1 MLLKASI
8 VSVTLLVSG
17 FAQASDSLD
26 LHGRPAD
33 ICYPALQ
40 ALQTP
45 TTEENL
51 TRHDPFKDTYLEP
64 EFNALPSSFEPTT
77 AAIAMWFLKIIAI
90 EIGNKVFEKYFGS
103 AKRGLTE
110 KDFQRIDQIVRQ
122 ALREDAMRKI
132 DDCLYNL
139 QYNNK
144 LIAGDGWDEQMAKEI
159 FTTST
164 AIFNN
169 IKRFDH
175 FFSRVALFPSAEL
188 IGSMQLALGQEL
200 IKRKAIPDTLFTRV
214 RDNMADSVDE
224 YLSATNF
231 LVDPRDKRTYH
242 LASSSNMCSNDK
254 RDALCF
260 RIYSKIW
267 GEVFVNIPFGVCVI
281 EDGKTKQQCV
291 AEYER
296 KRDETIDKMHDKLFE
311 FEGKRK
317 TISSPESGG
326 PATDIYGWKKAIQ
339 DTPLRVAN

>member
-1 MLLKASI
+1 MLFKASI
-8 VSVTLLVSG
+8 VSAALLVSG

-45 TTEENL
+45 TTDENL
-51 TRHDPFKDTYLEP
+51 TLHDPFNDAYLEP
-64 EFNALPSSFEPTT
+64 EFSAIPSSLEPTT
-77 AAIAMWFLKIIAI
+77 AAIAMWFLKIIAV
-90 EIGNKVFEKYFGS
+90 EIGNKIFEKHFGG
-103 AKRGLTE
+103 AKKGLTE

-159 FTTST
+159 YTTST

-175 FFSRVALFPSAEL
+175 MFSRVALFPSAEL

-214 RDNMADSVDE
+214 RDNMAGSVDE
-224 YLSATNF
+224 YLSSTWF
-231 LVDPRDKRTYH
+231 LVDPNDRRTYT
-242 LASSSNMCSNDK
+242 LSTSSRDCNTDANDYF
-254 RDALCF
+254 CYNIF
-260 RIYSKIW
+260 GKIW
-267 GEVFVNIPFGVCVI
+267 GQDIATIMKRCEIYL
-281 EDGKTKQQCV
+281 KTRQQCV
-291 AEYER
+291 DEYE
-296 KRDETIDKMHDKLFE
+296 KELEETKSKMQAKLFA
-311 FEGKRK
+311 FDRKRK

-326 PATDIYGWKKAIQ
+326 PATDIYGWRKAIQ
-339 DTPLRVAN
+339 ETPLRAAN